1 MFPYFT
7 IYLLLIGYLDQYLNY
22 NFFKIP
28 RDRDLFTKIDL
39 QFLLL
44 LILFILFFPQQ
55 IHSIHQFEHFLII
68 IVLIPFSGKVKINIS
83 YKKSLV

>member
-28 RDRDLFTKIDL
+28 RDHDLFTKINL

-44 LILFILFFPQQ
+44 LILFILFFPRQ
-55 IHSIHQFEHFLII
+55 IHSKHLFEHFLII
-68 IVLIPFSGKVKINIS
+68 IVLIPFSGKVKIKNK
-83 YKKSLV
+83 YFLL